1 MGKVLGNLKEVQM
14 SFSQFLIG
22 KSRGLLMIILE
33 DKGRATPNRLA
44 SFNFLKLDLCP
55 ILDLLMDVK
64 VGIRRRGTYVRK
76 ELKS

>member
-33 DKGRATPNRLA
+33 DKGRAIPNRFA

-64 VGIRRRGTYVRK
+64 VGIRRRGTYGRK